1 VQAAQLRH
9 HQEQGQYPG
18 TTRALQ
24 VLPLVSPAHQAS
36 RDSLAIDQFKGREYG
51 PFSLRVCREKVD
63 EFVAATGDDPD
74 RWTEHAPPGWAAV
87 ALFAAAPHLLGDP
100 VLGELTRSV
109 IHGEQRFSWA
119 GPIAIETEL
128 SVRGRITRIRERGGV
143 WLVGFY
149 LEAGPLRGTS
159 SFLMSGTAPPGGQS
173 GEVAELGPHEKEP
186 GEFSA
191 SRSDL
196 IRYAAATR
204 DWNPIHWDHQSAV
217 QAGLGG
223 IVVHGLLQ
231 AAWMLRHVVSGGA
244 RQVVE
249 ARFRFRSPLLA
260 GEKAEIVAQNGD
272 GQMTVLLTRGD
283 RELVAAS
290 LALS

>member
-1 VQAAQLRH
+1 
-9 HQEQGQYPG
+9 
-18 TTRALQ
+18 
-24 VLPLVSPAHQAS
+24 
-36 RDSLAIDQFKGREYG
+36 
-51 PFSLRVCREKVD
+51 
-63 EFVAATGDDPD
+63 
-74 RWTEHAPPGWAAV
+74 V
-87 ALFAAAPHLLGDP
+87 ALFVVAPHLLGDP
-100 VLGELTRSV
+100 DLDDVTRSV
-109 IHGEQRFSWA
+109 IHGEQRFSWS

-128 SVRGRITRIRERGGV
+128 SVRGRIARIRERGGV
-143 WLVGFY
+143 WFVGFD
-149 LEAGPLRGTS
+149 LQAGPLRGTS
-159 SFLMSGTAPPGGQS
+159 NFLMSGTAPPGGQS
-173 GEVAELGPHEKEP
+173 VEVAEQGPREKEP

-231 AAWMLRHVVSGGA
+231 AAWMLRHVVSGSA
-244 RQVVE
+244 KQVVE

-272 GQMTVLLTRGD
+272 HQMTVRLARGD

-290 LALS
+290 LVLA